1 MTFVSW
7 IRPQYL
13 HDLSMVTSL
22 NPAKGLSALPLNLYP
37 GLQLPA
43 QEGKKNARPRRSRV
57 PHLTL
62 NYTVIVTFN
71 DNILVLQSECQQR
84 PLMQAERLAQAVIQL
99 ACHGLEALAV
109 RIP

>member
-43 QEGKKNARPRRSRV
+43 QEGKKNARPLQSRV
-57 PHLTL
+57 PQPIL
-62 NYTVIVTFN
+62 NYCVIVTFN
-71 DNILVLQSECQQR
+71 DILILQSERQQG
-84 PLMQAERLAQAVIQL
+84 PLMQAECL
-99 ACHGLEALAV
+99 
-109 RIP
+109 P